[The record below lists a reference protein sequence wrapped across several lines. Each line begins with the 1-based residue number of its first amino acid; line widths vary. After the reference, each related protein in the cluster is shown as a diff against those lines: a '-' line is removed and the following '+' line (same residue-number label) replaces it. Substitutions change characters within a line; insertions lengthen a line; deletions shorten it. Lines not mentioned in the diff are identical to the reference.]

1 MNTHGSFGIFNP
13 FLYSIGS
20 AGSELAFEVILSD
33 NCTKRTAIAK
43 QGSPAFLPPVS
54 VSLTTTAQL
63 QGGASGS
70 RVWEALHFGFTQGC
84 CIVNCCH
91 LICDFHICRAS

>member
-43 QGSPAFLPPVS
+43 QVPQPSCPL
-54 VSLTTTAQL
+54 SL
-63 QGGASGS
+63 
-70 RVWEALHFGFTQGC
+70 
-84 CIVNCCH
+84 
-91 LICDFHICRAS
+91 FH